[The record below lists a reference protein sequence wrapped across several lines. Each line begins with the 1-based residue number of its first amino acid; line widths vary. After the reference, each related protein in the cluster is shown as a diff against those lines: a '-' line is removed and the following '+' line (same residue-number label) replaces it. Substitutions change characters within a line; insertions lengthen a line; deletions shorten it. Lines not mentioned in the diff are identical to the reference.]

1 MHGNI
6 AVESAHGV
14 GSVFHVLLPL
24 AVDVPQEM
32 ENNIINTHIPVGNE
46 KILLVDD
53 EEELVKLGNQLLSN
67 LGYQV
72 PTVTS
77 SQEALE
83 IFTNNPN
90 FDLVITDQTMPG
102 LTGMELAKKILQIQP
117 DTPIIRCTGYSK
129 EITDEKLREIG
140 IQSVL
145 MKPIS
150 IGDVSRVIR
159 KVLDE

>member
-1 MHGNI
+1 M
-6 AVESAHGV
+6 
-14 GSVFHVLLPL
+14 
-24 AVDVPQEM
+24 
-32 ENNIINTHIPVGNE
+32 
-46 KILLVDD
+46 
-53 EEELVKLGNQLLSN
+53 
-67 LGYQV
+67 
-72 PTVTS
+72 
-77 SQEALE
+77 
-83 IFTNNPN
+83 
-90 FDLVITDQTMPG
+90 ITDQTMPG

-117 DTPIIRCTGYSK
+117 DTPIILCTGYSK